1 MKDMIL
7 ESLLQSAFKEYL
19 LKEVPQINKPSRIEE
34 KINGEI
40 QENEGYMNLD
50 ITKGFGETRVN
61 LSKTIAKYVVK
72 LNQNKSRCLGFP
84 VNQEFDYDALMPLLH
99 YHLNNAGDPF
109 LGSGYGQ
116 NSVEFEVCVLDWFA
130 KLWQIEKGE
139 YWGYV
144 TTGGTEGNLHGI
156 LMGREK
162 FQDGI
167 LYTSHNSHYSLF
179 KIARMYRMQCV
190 KVNTLVSGEIDC
202 ANLKALLL
210 SHKDKPAI
218 INLNIGTTMKGA
230 IDDIDLVIQ
239 TLEESGFPHDRFYI
253 HCDGALSGIMLPF
266 LKQAPRI
273 NFKKPIGSIS
283 ISGHKFLGCPI
294 PCGVVITRTEHVN
307 ALARDVEYI
316 ESRDVTIT
324 GSRCG
329 LASIFLWYALQER
342 GLIGLKREA
351 QMCITKACHL
361 LDKLHDNDIGA
372 MRNEFSNTVVFERPP
387 DDDFVR
393 KWNLSCEGNVAH
405 VVVMQHVTIEM
416 LDSFVSELVTKRSF
430 WFQGGQRKP
439 PCIADNVGGKNCAC
453 TLHNSFDKGR
463 AALNNTNVIHAIITD
478 KMDVIVNC

>member
-7 ESLLQSAFKEYL
+7 ESLLQAAFKDYL
-19 LKEVPQINKPSRIEE
+19 HKEVPKFKKPYIEE
-34 KINGEI
+34 EKNVEI
-40 QENEGYMNLD
+40 QENEGHVNLD
-50 ITKGFGETRVN
+50 ITKCFGETRAN
-61 LSKTIAKYVVK
+61 LSKTIAKYEVM

-84 VNQEFDYDALMPLLH
+84 VNQEINYDALTPLLR

-130 KLWQIEKGE
+130 KLWQMEKGE

-167 LYTSHNSHYSLF
+167 LYTSQNSHYSLF
-179 KIARMYRMQCV
+179 KIAMMYRMQCV
-190 KVNTLVSGEIDC
+190 KVNTLISGEIDC
-202 ANLKALLL
+202 AHFKSLLL

-218 INLNIGTTMKGA
+218 VNLNIGTTMKGA

-239 TLEESGFPHDRFYI
+239 TLEECGFPRDRFYI

-294 PCGVVITRTEHVN
+294 PCGVILTRSEHVN

-329 LASIFLWYALQER
+329 LAPIFLWYALQER

-351 QMCITKACHL
+351 QMCITNARYL
-361 LDKLHDNDIGA
+361 LDKLHGNSIGA
-372 MRNEFSNTVVFERPP
+372 MRNEFSNTVVFERPQ

-405 VVVMQHVTIEM
+405 VVVMQHVTTEM
-416 LDSFVSELVTKRSF
+416 LDSFVSELVNKRSV
-430 WFQGGQRKP
+430 WFQDGLRKS
-439 PCIADNVGGKNCAC
+439 PCIANNIGDKNCAC
-453 TLHNSFDKGR
+453 TSHNSF
-463 AALNNTNVIHAIITD
+463 
-478 KMDVIVNC
+478 